1 MTYLEQFRSA
11 IILKL
16 IIISFIS
23 YAQVDFRLS
32 VEERNMSK
40 GEQISYMIDIPQ
52 ADLKSV
58 KKNWIKLL
66 QEETKEKAIVTD
78 HEIFI
83 EGAIIKEIV
92 QKPINVYSYV
102 YEVDS
107 IIRIYSFF
115 EVDSVFFEYSG
126 PENDIVGEKMY
137 NGITN
142 FKRKFATEQYII
154 TVKDEMELE
163 EKTLKILLGDLK
175 KLEKENENLHK
186 EIKEN
191 EQHITESNE
200 ELNMLDAD
208 NERQIK
214 SISSQREELATI
226 SDSDQKKIAKKELKN
241 LENEKKKIG
250 NKIEKEYK
258 KIVEY
263 QASITKCESDIDKNL
278 MLQEEMKKEIETQ
291 EALIKAV
298 TAKLDGIK

>member
-16 IIISFIS
+16 ILISFIS
-23 YAQVDFRLS
+23 YAQVDFQLS

-126 PENDIVGEKMY
+126 SENDIVGEKMY

-163 EKTLKILLGDLK
+163 EKTLKTLLGDLK

-191 EQHITESNE
+191 EQHITESND

-214 SISSQREELATI
+214 SISSQREELASI

-250 NKIEKEYK
+250 NKIEKENK

-278 MLQEEMKKEIETQ
+278 VLQEEKKKEIETQ
-291 EALIKAV
+291 EVLMKAV

>member
-1 MTYLEQFRSA
+1 MIYLEQFRSA

-16 IIISFIS
+16 ILISFIS
-23 YAQVDFRLS
+23 YAQVDFQLS

-52 ADLKSV
+52 AYLENV

-66 QEETKEKAIVTD
+66 QEETKEKVVVTD

-83 EGAIIKEIV
+83 EGAIIKEII

-126 PENDIVGEKMY
+126 SENDIVGEKMY

-142 FKRKFATEQYII
+142 FKRKFATKQYII
-154 TVKDEMELE
+154 AVKDEMELE
-163 EKTLKILLGDLK
+163 RKTLKILLGDLR
-175 KLEKENENLHK
+175 KLEKENENLYK

-191 EQHITESNE
+191 EQHIAESND

-214 SISSQREELATI
+214 SISSQREELASI
-226 SDSDQKKIAKKELKN
+226 SDSDQKKTAKKELKN
-241 LENEKKKIG
+241 LENEKKKDW
-250 NKIEKEYK
+250 K
-258 KIVEY
+258 
-263 QASITKCESDIDKNL
+263 
-278 MLQEEMKKEIETQ
+278 
-291 EALIKAV
+291 
-298 TAKLDGIK
+298 